1 MPKSRVLT
9 VDDDPD
15 TLNILGAV
23 LGGEYEVVRAATG
36 HECLDLVKA
45 ELPDLVVLDFDLPDM
60 QGSEVCRILRRD
72 PLFLGTPILMLTGKG
87 EIEDKV
93 AGLDAGVDDYV
104 VKPFDPEELSARVRM
119 LLRRSRT
126 NLDANPL
133 TRIPGNISI
142 AGQLEERI
150 DGKEDFAVLYIDIDN
165 FKAVNDYYGF
175 ERGDRVIK
183 ETARILIRCTQE
195 KGAGDDF
202 IGHIGGDDF
211 VIVTTA
217 ARAETIAGSIVEE
230 FDNAAPGF
238 FDEEDRNRGYVEV
251 KARDGLM
258 RRFGLPTI
266 SIGVVSTEHG
276 TFSHVAEVGSV
287 GAELKQAAKAYDDSN
302 FVVDRRGS

>member
-1 MPKSRVLT
+1 MPEARILT

-15 TLNILGAV
+15 TLSILDTVLGA
-23 LGGEYEVVRAATG
+23 EYETVHAATG
-36 HECLDLVKA
+36 KECLDRVKA
-45 ELPDLVVLDFDLPDM
+45 ELPDLVVLDYDLPDI

-119 LLRRSRT
+119 LLRRSST

-142 AGQLEERI
+142 IGQLEERI
-150 DGKEDFAVLYIDIDN
+150 GNKEAFAILYVDIDN
-165 FKAVNDYYGF
+165 FKALNDHYGF
-175 ERGDRVIK
+175 EKGDRVIK
-183 ETARILIRCTQE
+183 ESARILIRTMQE
-195 KGAGDDF
+195 KGTDRDF

-211 VIVTTA
+211 VIVTAPGNAEEITKKIISDFDSA
-217 ARAETIAGSIVEE
+217 AS
-230 FDNAAPGF
+230 GF
-238 FDEEDRNRGYVEV
+238 FDEEDGANGYIEV
-251 KARDGLM
+251 RARDGRV

-266 SIGVVSTEHG
+266 SIGIVSTENRE
-276 TFSHVAEVGSV
+276 FSHVAEIGSM
-287 GAELKQAAKAYDDSN
+287 GAELKQAAKAQKGSS
-302 FVVDRRGS
+302 FAVDRRAV

>member
-1 MPKSRVLT
+1 MSKPIILT

-15 TLNILGAV
+15 TLSILDAV
-23 LGGEYEVVRAATG
+23 LGAEYETVHAATG
-36 HECLDLVKA
+36 HECLGAVKGG
-45 ELPDLVVLDFDLPDM
+45 LPDLIVLDYDLPDI

-119 LLRRSRT
+119 LMRRSSA

-142 AGQLEERI
+142 SSQLEERI
-150 DGKEDFAVLYIDIDN
+150 GEKKGFAVLYIDIDN

-183 ETARILIRCTQE
+183 ESARILIRCTQE
-195 KGAGDDF
+195 KGSDGDF

-211 VIVTTA
+211 VIVTVPEH
-217 ARAETIAGSIVEE
+217 AEGIAEDIIAE
-230 FDNAAPGF
+230 FDRTAPGF
-238 FDEEDRNRGYVEV
+238 FDEEDRAKGYVEV

-266 SIGVVSTEHG
+266 SIGIVSTENRS
-276 TFSHVAEVGSV
+276 FSHVAEIGSL
-287 GAELKQAAKAYDDSN
+287 GAELKQAAKTYDGSN
-302 FVVDRRGS
+302 FVIDRRGI